1 MTKLRQDA
9 WSHEEDLLL
18 KDTVIN
24 YIASGQTQL
33 QAFDLVATELHR
45 TPAACGFR
53 WNKELRG
60 RYQAE
65 ISEAKTI
72 RHTTLKKRR
81 QNQTGVTSNTTT
93 DGSKEIDTLLA
104 RLAHYTEKQ
113 QNMIRNQTKEL
124 EQLKLDNKQ
133 LEQTIHQLETKL
145 TSVEE
150 DYHTFISIMERAR
163 KMVVLDPTNQQTF
176 TMDKNG
182 NLESIAK

>member
-1 MTKLRQDA
+1 MTKLWQDA

-60 RYQAE
+60 RYQVE

-72 RHTTLKKRR
+72 RHATLKNVVKTK
-81 QNQTGVTSNTTT
+81 QVWHQT
-93 DGSKEIDTLLA
+93 L
-104 RLAHYTEKQ
+104 Q
-113 QNMIRNQTKEL
+113 Q
-124 EQLKLDNKQ
+124 
-133 LEQTIHQLETKL
+133 
-145 TSVEE
+145 
-150 DYHTFISIMERAR
+150 
-163 KMVVLDPTNQQTF
+163 
-176 TMDKNG
+176 MDQK
-182 NLESIAK
+182 K

>member
-18 KDTVIN
+18 KDMVIN

-60 RYQAE
+60 RYQVE

-72 RHTTLKKRR
+72 RHATLKNVVK
-81 QNQTGVTSNTTT
+81 T
-93 DGSKEIDTLLA
+93 
-104 RLAHYTEKQ
+104 
-113 QNMIRNQTKEL
+113 
-124 EQLKLDNKQ
+124 KQ
-133 LEQTIHQLETKL
+133 L
-145 TSVEE
+145 
-150 DYHTFISIMERAR
+150 
-163 KMVVLDPTNQQTF
+163 
-176 TMDKNG
+176 
-182 NLESIAK
+182 

>member
-9 WSHEEDLLL
+9 SSPDEDNLL
-18 KDTVIN
+18 KDTVLK

-72 RHTTLKKRR
+72 RHAT
-81 QNQTGVTSNTTT
+81 
-93 DGSKEIDTLLA
+93 
-104 RLAHYTEKQ
+104 
-113 QNMIRNQTKEL
+113 
-124 EQLKLDNKQ
+124 
-133 LEQTIHQLETKL
+133 
-145 TSVEE
+145 
-150 DYHTFISIMERAR
+150 
-163 KMVVLDPTNQQTF
+163 
-176 TMDKNG
+176 
-182 NLESIAK
+182 

>member
-9 WSHEEDLLL
+9 WSHEEDILL
-18 KDTVIN
+18 KGTVLK
-24 YIASGQTQL
+24 YIKSGQTQL
-33 QAFDLVATELHR
+33 EAFDLVAKELHR

-65 ISEAKTI
+65 IGEAKILRQTS
-72 RHTTLKKRR
+72 LQKRR
-81 QNQTGVTSNTTT
+81 QHKAGTKAN
-93 DGSKEIDTLLA
+93 DSKDIPKELHTLLA
-104 RLAHYTEKQ
+104 RLEHYTDKQ
-113 QNMIRNQTKEL
+113 QGIIADQIKEI
-124 EQLKLDNKQ
+124 EQLKTENKS
-133 LEQTIHQLETKL
+133 LTQTIHQLETKL

-163 KMVVLDPTNQQTF
+163 KMVVLDSTNQQTF

>member
-9 WSHEEDLLL
+9 WSHEEDILL
-18 KDTVIN
+18 KDTVLK
-24 YIASGQTQL
+24 YIESGQTQL
-33 QAFDLVATELHR
+33 EAFDLVAHELRR
-45 TPAACGFR
+45 TPDACGFR

-65 ISEAKTI
+65 IREAKNL
-72 RHTTLKKRR
+72 RHLSLQKRR
-81 QNQTGVTSNTTT
+81 QNKTSVKSKSTKAVP
-93 DGSKEIDTLLA
+93 KEIHTLFA
-104 RLAHYTEKQ
+104 RLEHYTDKQ
-113 QNMIRNQTKEL
+113 QGIIRDQTKEI
-124 EQLKLDNKQ
+124 EQLKLDNKK
-133 LEQTIHQLETKL
+133 LEQTVHQLETKL

-163 KMVVLDPTNQQTF
+163 KMVVLDPSDQQTF

>member
-9 WSHEEDLLL
+9 WSYEEDLLL

-33 QAFDLVATELHR
+33 QAFEFIAKDVHR
-45 TPAACGFR
+45 TPAACGFH

-65 ISEAKTI
+65 ISEAKNL
-72 RHTTLKKRR
+72 RHAPLQKRH
-81 QNQTGVTSNTTT
+81 QNKAGVTSNTTT

-104 RLAHYTEKQ
+104 HLAHYTEKQ
-113 QNMIRNQTKEL
+113 QNMIRNQSKEL
-124 EQLKLDNKQ
+124 EQLRLDNKQ

-150 DYHTFISIMERAR
+150 DYNTFISIMERAR
-163 KMVVLDPTNQQTF
+163 KMVVLDPTDQQTF

-182 NLESIAK
+182 NLEAVAK

>member
-9 WSHEEDLLL
+9 WSHDEDTFL
-18 KDTVIN
+18 KDTVLKHIE
-24 YIASGQTQL
+24 AGQTQL
-33 QAFDLVATELHR
+33 QAFDIVAKALHR

-60 RYQAE
+60 RYQVK
-65 ISEAKTI
+65 ISEAKTLRQASLQN
-72 RHTTLKKRR
+72 RH
-81 QNQTGVTSNTTT
+81 QNRTGVKSKSTK
-93 DGSKEIDTLLA
+93 DVPKEIHTLLA
-104 RLAHYTEKQ
+104 RLEHYTEKQ
-113 QNMIRNQTKEL
+113 QGIIRDQLKEI
-124 EQLKLDNKQ
+124 EQLKTANKK
-133 LEQTIHQLETKL
+133 LEQTVHQLESKL

-163 KMVVLDPTNQQTF
+163 KMVVLDPTDQQTF